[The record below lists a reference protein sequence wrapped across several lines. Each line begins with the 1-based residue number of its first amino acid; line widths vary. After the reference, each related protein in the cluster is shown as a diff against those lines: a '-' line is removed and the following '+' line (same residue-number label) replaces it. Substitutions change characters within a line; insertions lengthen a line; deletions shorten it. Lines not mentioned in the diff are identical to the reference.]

1 MRIIIIISL
10 FYLYGLTA
18 KADNLLPEASILL
31 SSKKETDKLVMMGST
46 KAKKIVLSS
55 YDKISNSN
63 FEQNFKDINKVNVIK
78 NTLKKCIEKIGPILD
93 INKIDFNDNY
103 VVKKIN

>member
-10 FYLYGLTA
+10 FYLYGLTV

-46 KAKKIVLSS
+46 KAIIIL
-55 YDKISNSN
+55 
-63 FEQNFKDINKVNVIK
+63 
-78 NTLKKCIEKIGPILD
+78 LKKMK
-93 INKIDFNDNY
+93 
-103 VVKKIN
+103 VKMSL